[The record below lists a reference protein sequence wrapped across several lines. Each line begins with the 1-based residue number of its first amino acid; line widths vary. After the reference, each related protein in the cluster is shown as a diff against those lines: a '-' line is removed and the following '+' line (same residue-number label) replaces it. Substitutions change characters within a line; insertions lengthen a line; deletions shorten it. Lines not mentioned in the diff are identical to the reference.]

1 MVEMEMRPGF
11 PDWDLISEHVIT
23 RRDFA
28 CAPGGDNDERDYTFP
43 PLEHIMVGSATTK
56 AFP

>member
-1 MVEMEMRPGF
+1 MRPGF